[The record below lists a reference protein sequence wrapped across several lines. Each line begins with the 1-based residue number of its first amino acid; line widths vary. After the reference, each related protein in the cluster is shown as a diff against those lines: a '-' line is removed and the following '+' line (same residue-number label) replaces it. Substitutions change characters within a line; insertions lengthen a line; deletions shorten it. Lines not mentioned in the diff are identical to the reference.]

1 MAWLCILIVLLG
13 AGCGQT
19 PAIQH
24 GPVSAN
30 VCDRDQPPG
39 AETPSGSL
47 ACPHASE
54 PTPATKQGF
63 VSRNGGTIAA
73 IVTFVSRRTTNSR
86 LIVSA
91 LAVAATLVSAPAADA
106 VERTATPATLP
117 SVFASAQGG
126 DTILLAS
133 GDYGTFHGGMKP
145 SPVTLTPQS
154 GATVNMDIDFN
165 PASNIVIDG
174 VRISDALITGNATKS
189 ITIRNSDFPGQ
200 IWLDTRELVD
210 SNVTLAND
218 VFHDWDTCS
227 SCGEARV
234 FLTGGSQPSGVTIRD
249 SKFYGGLSDGIQNG
263 SYGTQ
268 IIGNEFYGITPGSPS
283 GVHADAI
290 QLYGSSHTV
299 IRGNYM
305 HDMPEVPFIMAA
317 DGTDHELIEDNVVE
331 GSSHGYPYITLF
343 SDNSSIVRHN
353 TFADGACAF
362 NIRCGV
368 LRLGNKDSDDPGHGT
383 IVKDNILGEIST
395 RARPRWASART
406 TCSPTTAPRAG
417 RDPGQAHL
425 RRRRDAD
432 ELRRLQ
438 AELGLARQGQ
448 GERRSRHR
456 GADRDPTPPR
466 VRAGRCRRERQL
478 RPGQAQGQ
486 EGQDEAAQGQAPGA
500 PRRRAQ
506 ADRQGE
512 EEAAQGEEEAASR
525 EEGQAPRLL
534 TAGCAGRASG
544 PGGPRGRGRCEYAG
558 TAVPREPVA
567 SWGGDRSSGVR
578 LASDDDGRSGRRARP
593 PCTRARRARPRRR
606 SP

>member
-1 MAWLCILIVLLG
+1 MAWICILIVLLG
-13 AGCGQT
+13 AGCGQAPT
-19 PAIQH
+19 VER
-24 GPVSAN
+24 GPVSAR
-30 VCDRDQPPG
+30 VCDRDPPRG
-39 AETPSGSL
+39 AETPSDSL

-63 VSRNGGTIAA
+63 VSRNRGTIAA
-73 IVTFVSRRTTNSR
+73 IVTFVSRRTNSSR

-91 LAVAATLVSAPAADA
+91 LAVAATLVATPAADA
-106 VERTATPATLP
+106 VEHTATPATLP

-133 GDYGTFHGGMKP
+133 GDYGTFHGGMKS

-268 IIGNEFYGITPGSPS
+268 IIGNEFYAITPGSPS

-343 SDNSSIVRHN
+343 SDDSSIVRHN
-353 TFADGACAF
+353 TFADGDCAF

-395 RARPRWASART
+395 EGAT
-406 TCSPTTAPRAG
+406 TV
-417 RDPGQAHL
+417 
-425 RRRRDAD
+425 
-432 ELRRLQ
+432 
-438 AELGLARQGQ
+438 
-448 GERRSRHR
+448 GERSHN
-456 GADRDPTPPR
+456 
-466 VRAGRCRRERQL
+466 
-478 RPGQAQGQ
+478 
-486 EGQDEAAQGQAPGA
+486 
-500 PRRRAQ
+500 
-506 ADRQGE
+506 
-512 EEAAQGEEEAASR
+512 
-525 EEGQAPRLL
+525 LL
-534 TAGCAGRASG
+534 ANDSPSG
-544 PGGPRGRGRCEYAG
+544 PGEIRGKPTYVGGARPTSYA
-558 TAVPREPVA
+558 
-567 SWGGDRSSGVR
+567 DYR
-578 LASDDDGRSGRRARP
+578 LASGSLGKGKASDGLDIGARIGIQPSP
-593 PCTRARRARPRRR
+593 PGPGEPPGTTAATGPSTR
-606 SP
+606 

>member
-1 MAWLCILIVLLG
+1 
-13 AGCGQT
+13 
-19 PAIQH
+19 
-24 GPVSAN
+24 
-30 VCDRDQPPG
+30 
-39 AETPSGSL
+39 
-47 ACPHASE
+47 
-54 PTPATKQGF
+54 
-63 VSRNGGTIAA
+63 
-73 IVTFVSRRTTNSR
+73 
-86 LIVSA
+86 
-91 LAVAATLVSAPAADA
+91 
-106 VERTATPATLP
+106 
-117 SVFASAQGG
+117 
-126 DTILLAS
+126 
-133 GDYGTFHGGMKP
+133 MKS

-154 GATVNMDIDFN
+154 GASVNMDIDFN

-268 IIGNEFYGITPGSPS
+268 IIGNEFYEITPGSPS

-343 SDNSSIVRHN
+343 SDDSSIVRHN
-353 TFADGACAF
+353 TFADGDCAF

-368 LRLGNKDSDDPGHGT
+368 LRLGNKDSDDPGRGT
-383 IVKDNILGEIST
+383 IVKDNILGEINDRGRDHGG
-395 RARPRWASART
+395 RALEQPARQRQPLG
-406 TCSPTTAPRAG
+406 CG

-456 GADRDPTPPR
+456 GADRDPTFPTR
-466 VRAGRCRRERQL
+466 VRAGRRRRERQL

-486 EGQDEAAQGQAPGA
+486 EGQDEAPHRAK
-500 PRRRAQ
+500 RRVHRADGSQ
-506 ADRQGE
+506 ADS
-512 EEAAQGEEEAASR
+512 AKAKKK
-525 EEGQAPRLL
+525 LH
-534 TAGCAGRASG
+534 RAKKK
-544 PGGPRGRGRCEYAG
+544 
-558 TAVPREPVA
+558 
-567 SWGGDRSSGVR
+567 
-578 LASDDDGRSGRRARP
+578 LHRAKKAKH
-593 PCTRARRARPRRR
+593 RAC
-606 SP
+606 